1 MIRKLLCWLG
11 FHRWEERIGYCS
23 CKGCAWY
30 EDSGLHIRTGNEMSD
45 KIVGLLMWFGVIIY
59 FIALLYFT
67 F

>member
-1 MIRKLLCWLG
+1 METVVLKSLVWL
-11 FHRWEERIGYCS
+11 FSVIFFS
-23 CKGCAWY
+23 
-30 EDSGLHIRTGNEMSD
+30 DLHIRTDNEMSD